1 MARKKNANKPFVVFA
16 FCGAVALTAALAGA
30 DTFTWHGPNDA
41 VGSGTF
47 GTAGNWF
54 DSTGNRTQTIPGSA
68 DDVVVGNNGVNTW
81 TAQTITFGGDAAVA
95 SMKVEGG
102 NVRALGSVAYLNL
115 ALEGYTFNVAGQ
127 LYMEGVQGWGGSQ
140 SGKCTIQNG
149 TVNVASVQIGRA
161 GEWSQGSGALVVNG
175 SGAKLNS
182 AGEIMMEGP
191 FTTFQV
197 SDGAELSGKDLTVAG
212 QSANRSAI
220 GGTGVERSTVSISGS
235 GTKVNLRGFALY
247 HNVDARISDGAVVTT
262 TSWGYYRHGASGT
275 GLNIGS
281 LNRVF
286 YGNCVG
292 GAWGGYGTWCGNYGT
307 LVVDNATYTSNPRQH
322 FAVGCSRAASGGSG
336 ATLTLQNNAK
346 FDSGEFFVGVSIEDT
361 SYNSTNNVLNVLSGS
376 ELEASIMRV
385 SQAGNSSFGKVNVSN
400 ATVKC
405 QQLLMGN
412 FIKAGVINSN
422 AWLTVSGSAP
432 SITLSSTSAEAFK
445 VRMGSQIRF
454 ILPEDGFAS
463 APINVKGGVSIVADE
478 NDYAVDPVRLVIDA
492 NAFGKK
498 HPQEAVTLI
507 ECATASAESLQRLA
521 DNLVFVDTPDR
532 RKGTVAV
539 IGGTKLVYTAPPP
552 MGTKFIFR

>member
-1 MARKKNANKPFVVFA
+1 MLMRNCIQSFKTVTL
-16 FCGAVALTAALAGA
+16 CGMVALMAALAEA

-54 DSTGNRTQTIPGSA
+54 DSTGNRTQTIPSST

-81 TAQTITFGGDAAVA
+81 TVQAITFGGDATVA
-95 SMKVEGG
+95 SLKVEGG
-102 NVRALGSVAYLNL
+102 NVRALGKVAYLNL
-115 ALEGYTFNVAGQ
+115 ALGGYTFNVAGQ
-127 LYMEGVQGWGGSQ
+127 LYMEGIQGWGGNQ

-161 GEWSQGSGALVVNG
+161 GEWSQGSGALVLNG

-182 AGEIMMEGP
+182 TGEIMMEGP
-191 FTTFQV
+191 FTTLQV
-197 SDGAELSGKDLTVAG
+197 SDGVELSGKDLTVAG

-220 GGTGVERSTVSISGS
+220 GGTGVERSTISISGS
-235 GTKVNLRGFALY
+235 GTKVNLRGFALH
-247 HNVDARISDGAVVTT
+247 HNVDATISDGAVVTT
-262 TSWGYYRHGASGT
+262 TSWGYYRHGSGGLTIAS
-275 GLNIGS
+275 LN
-281 LNRVF
+281 NRVF

-361 SYNSTNNVLNVLSGS
+361 SYNSTNNMLNVLSGS
-376 ELEASIMRV
+376 ELEATIVRV

-445 VRMGSQIRF
+445 VRMGSQVRF

-463 APINVKGGVSIVADE
+463 APISVSGGVSIVADE

-498 HPQEAVTLI
+498 HPQESVTLI
-507 ECATASAESLQRLA
+507 ECATASADSLQRLA
-521 DNLVFVDTPDR
+521 NNLVFVDTLER
-532 RKGTVAV
+532 RQGMVSV
-539 IGGTKLVYTAPPP
+539 VGGTKLVYTAPPP
-552 MGTKFIFR
+552 LGTTVTIR